1 MLGVRL
7 PTSQPAKVGLA
18 GIALAVIVIA
28 GLATARSVSSP
39 ASDPGSR
46 AVAAAGA
53 GASPPATPPALPAV
67 TASATASASPS
78 GPPPDPNPHVGSSGP
93 AVLAIQQKLAS
104 LDYMV
109 GTPDGQFGAA
119 TRDGLIAFQKVEGLP
134 RTGEADPA
142 TIAKLQTATAPT
154 PAYAT
159 PADHV
164 ELDIAHQV
172 VYVVRGGAVTAV
184 LPTST
189 GTGQPFTSQGWTRR
203 AVTQN
208 GVFSIYWKVDGWH
221 QAPLGDLY
229 KPSFFNDGEA
239 FHGYPEV
246 PTYPASHGCA
256 RLPMEFADWFY
267 ANAVPYGETVYV
279 YGGPTGPN
287 PDPVT
292 QSSTVTSAP
301 PSISASTPPAA
312 SPAPSP
318 SPSPAPGS
326 LLGGLLPLPSPSAMP
341 NPTPSPTPSPVLS
354 PAPSP
359 SPSPPLPPS
368 PYPPSPAPS

>member
-1 MLGVRL
+1 MSGVRL
-7 PTSQPAKVGLA
+7 PTSQPTKFWLV
-18 GIALAVIVIA
+18 GIAVAVVVIA
-28 GLATARSVSSP
+28 GLAIARPVSP
-39 ASDPGSR
+39 QASGSGSR
-46 AVAAAGA
+46 ALTAGR
-53 GASPPATPPALPAV
+53 GASPPATPPTLPAA

-109 GTPDGQFGAA
+109 GAADGQFGAA
-119 TRDGLIAFQKVEGLP
+119 TRDGVIAFQKVEGLP

-142 TIAKLQTATAPT
+142 TIAKLQTATAPA

-189 GTGQPFTSQGWTRR
+189 GTGQPFSSQGWTRR

-292 QSSTVTSAP
+292 QSTTATSAP

-318 SPSPAPGS
+318 SPSPSPGS
-326 LLGGLLPLPSPSAMP
+326 LLGGLLPLPPPSPSPM
-341 NPTPSPTPSPVLS
+341 PSPTPGPALS
-354 PAPSP
+354 PASSP
-359 SPSPPLPPS
+359 FAVPLP
-368 PYPPSPAPS
+368 PPSPAPSAPSPAPF